1 MALATTES
9 LGQPEIAR
17 ISNAL
22 VQAGHRAASFLDAE
36 DYSGEIRGLIR
47 HAWELHEILPREQKR
62 SDNSWLVDELRTV
75 CDEVGASL
83 NQFEL
88 IAE

>member
-1 MALATTES
+1 MKS

-22 VQAGHRAASFLDAE
+22 VQAVHRAASLVDAE
-36 DYSGEIRGLIR
+36 DYGGELRGLIH
-47 HAWELHEILPREQKR
+47 HARELHEILLREQMR
-62 SDNSWLVDELRTV
+62 SDDSWLVDELRTL
-75 CDEVGASL
+75 CDEMGASL
-83 NQFEL
+83 NQFESL

>member
-1 MALATTES
+1 MES
-9 LGQPEIAR
+9 LDQHEITR

-22 VQAGHRAASFLDAE
+22 VRAVHRAASLVDAE
-36 DYSGEIRGLIR
+36 DYGGELRGLIR
-47 HAWELHEILPREQKR
+47 HARELHEILLREQMR
-62 SDNSWLVDELRTV
+62 SDDSWVVDELRTV

-83 NQFEL
+83 DQFESL

>member
-1 MALATTES
+1 MES

-22 VQAGHRAASFLDAE
+22 VQTMHRAASLLDAE
-36 DYSGEIRGLIR
+36 DYSGELRGLIR
-47 HAWELHEILPREQKR
+47 HARELHEILLREQMR
-62 SDNSWLVDELRTV
+62 STDSWVVDELRTV

-83 NQFEL
+83 DQFESL

>member
-1 MALATTES
+1 MES

-22 VQAGHRAASFLDAE
+22 VQAVHRAASLVDAE
-36 DYSGEIRGLIR
+36 DYSGELRGLIR
-47 HAWELHEILPREQKR
+47 HAWELHEILLREQMR
-62 SDNSWLVDELRTV
+62 SDDSWLVDELRTV
-75 CDEVGASL
+75 CDEMGASL
-83 NQFEL
+83 NQFESL